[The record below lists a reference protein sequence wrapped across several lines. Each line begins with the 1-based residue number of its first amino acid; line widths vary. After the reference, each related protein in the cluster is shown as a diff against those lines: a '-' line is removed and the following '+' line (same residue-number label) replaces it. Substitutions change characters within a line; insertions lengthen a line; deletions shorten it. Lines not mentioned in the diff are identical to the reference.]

1 MRRFRLMP
9 TTALALGAALAAA
22 MPASADVFS
31 SQGFSGETTTLN
43 ALPGVNLDAVPGFSG
58 SSGNCVESEVQAF
71 KGGATGSQK
80 ATTCQFG
87 RFSVTTTGGASPA
100 PRNDL
105 IYGGNPPPWQQ
116 GWRP

>member
-1 MRRFRLMP
+1 MRRFRSSLP
-9 TTALALGAALAAA
+9 AVLALGAALAAA
-22 MPASADVFS
+22 APAAADVFS

-43 ALPGVNLDAVPGFSG
+43 ALPGVNLDGVPGFSG
-58 SSGNCVESEVQAF
+58 SSGNCVEEQVPAF
-71 KGGATGSQK
+71 GRDVSGSRT

-87 RFSVTTTGGASPA
+87 RFSVTTSGGASPA
-100 PRNDL
+100 SRNDM